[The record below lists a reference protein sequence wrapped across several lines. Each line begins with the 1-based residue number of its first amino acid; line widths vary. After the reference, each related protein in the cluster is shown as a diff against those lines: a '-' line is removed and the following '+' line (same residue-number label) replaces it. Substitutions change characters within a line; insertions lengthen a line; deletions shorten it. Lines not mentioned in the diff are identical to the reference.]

1 MLYDEPPKIIMKN
14 DTQVMDL
21 EYLWKDN
28 MYMHLMCYSRHAQPV
43 LNPVVDFNYL
53 REEIW
58 NWVSGFIPMFI
69 DFLKDGSM
77 VLLTCF
83 ILHLQH
89 SNFIRSVNFLEFQK
103 SVDTIRTM
111 GDEYEQK
118 IRDLQRFYVDF
129 LDDSDDQGIYSKLV
143 RYV

>member
-1 MLYDEPPKIIMKN
+1 
-14 DTQVMDL
+14 
-21 EYLWKDN
+21 
-28 MYMHLMCYSRHAQPV
+28 MYMHLICYTRHAQPV
-43 LNPVVDFNYL
+43 LHPV
-53 REEIW
+53 EIEF
-58 NWVSGFIPMFI
+58 SGFNPMFI
-69 DFLKDGSM
+69 DFLKDGFM

-83 ILHLQH
+83 ILHVQH
-89 SNFIRSVNFLEFQK
+89 SNFTRSVNFLEFQK